1 MYLRHMIRKKDGKV
15 HRYWCLVRSVRV
27 GRRVIQQTVAHLGE
41 LDEQGQIQARALA
54 RRLIDTPEQAGL
66 FADGNEHLTVPVRLK
81 GIRVERSR
89 QFGDVYLALAL
100 WRGTGLAQLCNEL
113 LPAGKERVAW
123 EKIASVLVAAR
134 LCEPS
139 SELHIAE
146 DWYRRTALCDLLQL
160 GDEEVNKDRLYR
172 GLDHLLKH
180 KAAIEGHLSRRAGE
194 LFAIENEVLLY
205 DVTSTYF
212 EGEAEANPLAQR
224 GYSRDHRPD
233 CKQVLIALIV
243 TFDGFPLGYEV
254 FAGNTH
260 DSQTVQT
267 IVTTMEARHGVVGR
281 VWIADRGMASREN
294 LAWLRQ
300 TGRRYIIGAPKSE
313 LKKFA
318 GALADTASWREV
330 REGIEVK
337 LTRCPDTGE
346 TVILCRSAERRSKEQ
361 AMHDKFS
368 RRIQVALERLAAR
381 ITRSK
386 RRLDREQVNRQ
397 IGRILQQ
404 NQRAA
409 QRFNVRLADD
419 GSGPAGFRLE
429 IEVNASFDDWAALSE
444 GAYLLR
450 SNISDWRD
458 EQLWKAYIQL
468 TQAEAAFRIQKDQ
481 LKVRPVWHQRGNRVE
496 AHILVCFLAF
506 VLWKTLEMWQS
517 RAGLGNSPR
526 IILEELARIQSHD
539 VVLPAA
545 TLGQIRL
552 RCVTQPDAAQ
562 AALLDRLGITLP
574 KRMRLAEHEL
584 PTLAASA

>member
-1 MYLRHMIRKKDGKV
+1 MYLRHTIRKKDGKV
-15 HRYWCLVRSVRV
+15 HRYWRLVRSVRI

-41 LDEQGQIQARALA
+41 LDEHGRIEARALA
-54 RRLIDTPEQAGL
+54 RRLIGAPEQAQL
-66 FADGNEHLTVPVRLK
+66 FDDGSEHLTVPVRLK

-100 WRGTGLAQLCNEL
+100 WRGTGLEDLCERL
-113 LPAGKERVAW
+113 LPAGKERIAW
-123 EKIASVLVAAR
+123 AKMAAVLVAAR
-134 LCEPS
+134 FCEPS

-146 DWYRRTALCDLLQL
+146 DWYRRTALADLLQL
-160 GDEEVNKDRLYR
+160 DDEQVNKDRLYR
-172 GLDHLLKH
+172 GLDHLLVH
-180 KAAIEGHLSRRAGE
+180 KAALEAHLSRRCGE
-194 LFAIENEVLLY
+194 LFAVQNEVLLY

-212 EGEAEANPLAQR
+212 EGLAEANPLAQR

-233 CKQVLIALIV
+233 CKQVCIALVV

-260 DSQTVQT
+260 DSRTLQT
-267 IVTTMEARHGVVGR
+267 IVATMEARHGMLGR
-281 VWIADRGMASREN
+281 VWITDRGMASADN

-313 LKKFA
+313 LRKF
-318 GALADTASWREV
+318 GSVLAAADGWRTV
-330 REGIEVK
+330 HEGVEVK
-337 LTRCPDTGE
+337 LAHYPETGDTA
-346 TVILCRSAERRSKEQ
+346 ILCRSADRRSKEK

-368 RRIQVALERLAAR
+368 RRIGAALQRLAAR
-381 ITRSK
+381 IARSRK
-386 RRLDREQVNRQ
+386 RLDPAPVNRQ

-409 QRFNVRLADD
+409 ARFTVALEPD
-419 GSGPAGFRLE
+419 GCPAGLRLH
-429 IEVNASFDDWAALSE
+429 VACNASFDDWAALSE

-450 SNISDWRD
+450 SNIGDWSDQ
-458 EQLWKAYIQL
+458 QLWKAYIQL

-481 LKVRPVWHQRGNRVE
+481 LKVRPIWHQRAERVQ

-506 VLWKTLEMWQS
+506 VLWKSLEMWQQ

-526 IILEELARIQSHD
+526 TVLEELARIQSHD
-539 VVLPAA
+539 VVLPTA
-545 TLGQIRL
+545 THGQIRL

-562 AALLDRLGITLP
+562 AALLDRLGIVLP
-574 KRMRLAEHEL
+574 KRMRLEESHRPA
-584 PTLAASA
+584 LAISA